1 MPDGAM
7 TRGSGARGP
16 GHGVRERWDAG
27 PPQTEA
33 SPPCPEPKTRRK
45 TTGKAR
51 HLPTSKAKVNR
62 ANVVR
67 LLPVLLLPLP
77 RPRAWR
83 LLWLV
88 EDEYCR
94 SARARAALCAV
105 VRLLTYLNILTLQA
119 TGSR

>member
-1 MPDGAM
+1 M

-16 GHGVRERWDAG
+16 GHGVREHRDAG

-33 SPPCPEPKTRRK
+33 SQPCPEPKTRRK

-67 LLPVLLLPLP
+67 LLPVVLVPLP
-77 RPRAWR
+77 RPRARGACCGSWR
-83 LLWLV
+83 NEGECSCAPL
-88 EDEYCR
+88 
-94 SARARAALCAV
+94 SAV
-105 VRLLTYLNILTLQA
+105 ILNFDP
-119 TGSR
+119 